1 LKNPAFIRQA
11 ADIFGSQ
18 CIVCSID
25 VKQVDGEYKVFNQQQ
40 GVVDINP
47 LDLAKQYQENGAGEI
62 LLTSVESEGSTNGYE
77 LKLMQLFKDQLR
89 IPVILNGGMGKP
101 TDAVEAIE
109 HGADAVAAA
118 YIFHFSQ
125 WTPND
130 IKLALSEHDIPV
142 RFT

>member
-1 LKNPAFIRQA
+1 
-11 ADIFGSQ
+11 
-18 CIVCSID
+18 
-25 VKQVDGEYKVFNQQQ
+25 
-40 GVVDINP
+40 
-47 LDLAKQYQENGAGEI
+47 

-101 TDAVEAIE
+101 TDAVEAIK

-130 IKLALSEHDIPV
+130 IKLALFEHDIPV